1 MFELTTENIENIRTV
16 NDFVAFLRVM
26 ENDYKMNKSE
36 WKNIQL
42 DDYFESISAWVVDTQ
57 LCDDKLDFSAIAKML
72 YMGKIYE

>member
-42 DDYFESISAWVVDTQ
+42 DDYFESISAWIVDTQ
-57 LCDDKLDFSAIAKML
+57 FCDDKLDFSAIAKML

>member
-26 ENDYKMNKSE
+26 GNDYKMNKSE

-42 DDYFESISAWVVDTQ
+42 DDYFESISAWIVDTK
-57 LCDDKLDFSAIAKML
+57 LCDDKLDFSVIAKML